1 MNDIAVIVPVLRRP
15 HRAAPFM
22 ESLRASTRRATVYA
36 VAGDDD
42 AETRSAW
49 IGALANVLSSPRT
62 TFPEKVNYAF
72 IATSEPWLFLT
83 GDDVAFHPGWV
94 EELFRAAAETGAK
107 VVGSNDLANPRSEDG
122 SHSPHM
128 LISREYVAERGA
140 SWDGPGVVCHEG
152 YRHMFV
158 DDEIVTVAKQR
169 GVFAFAKD
177 AVVEH
182 LHPVV
187 EKSEVDAT
195 YRLGWSFAEVDKS
208 RFAERMR
215 EFQT

>member
-1 MNDIAVIVPVLRRP
+1 VNDIAVVVPVLRRP

-22 ESLRASTRRATVYA
+22 ESLSGPVTVYA
-36 VAGDDD
+36 VADEMDV
-42 AETRSAW
+42 ETQSAW
-49 IGALANVLSSPRT
+49 IAAKANVLWSLGT
-62 TFPEKVNYAF
+62 TFPEKVNYAYR
-72 IATSEPWLFLT
+72 ITDEPWLFLT
-83 GDDVAFHPGWV
+83 GDDVRFHPGWA
-94 EELFRAAAETGAK
+94 EELLRVAEETGAQ

-128 LISREYVAERGA
+128 LISRQYIADQGA
-140 SWDGPGVVCHEG
+140 SWDGPGVVAHEG

-187 EKSEVDAT
+187 EKAEVDAT
-195 YRLGWSFAEVDKS
+195 YRLGWSFGDVDKS

-215 EFQT
+215 EYAL